1 MSAIDRVKDWLGLGP
16 RTPRIRV
23 HVLVRGRIGEG
34 WMDVDRHFSL
44 PEGATLGGLL
54 EAARAE
60 GVDLEAAIA
69 RSPHLASTL
78 MWNGER
84 RALAEHREAKLADGD
99 QIYLL
104 APLAGG

>member
-1 MSAIDRVKDWLGLGP
+1 MSAIDRVRGWLGLGP
-16 RTPRIRV
+16 PAPRVRV

-44 PEGATLGGLL
+44 RPGATLGDLL
-54 EAARAE
+54 AVARDE
-60 GVDLEAAIA
+60 GVDLERAIA
-69 RSPHLASTL
+69 QSPHLASTL

-84 RALAEHREAKLADGD
+84 RALAEHRDDVLADGD

-104 APLAGG
+104 APIAGG